1 MGESVGHQHQQQ
13 SAMSMLISVL
23 VSLASVAITS
33 AKPGGMMGMGGVVAM
48 RRNADHSSDYA
59 FDVSDLNS
67 GHPDISDYV
76 LDIKDYNDVGHQDYN
91 EVGHQNFN
99 AVGHQDYVERGV
111 HLGDYVHEYD
121 YEEQHDFEYDLG
133 SFDYY

>member
-76 LDIKDYNDVGHQDYN
+76 LDIKDYNDVGHQDY
-91 EVGHQNFN
+91 
-99 AVGHQDYVERGV
+99 VERGV

-121 YEEQHDFEYDLG
+121 YEEQHAFEYDL
-133 SFDYY
+133 

>member
-1 MGESVGHQHQQQ
+1 MG
-13 SAMSMLISVL
+13 I
-23 VSLASVAITS
+23 
-33 AKPGGMMGMGGVVAM
+33 GGVVAM
-48 RRNADHSSDYA
+48 RRNDDHSSDYA

-91 EVGHQNFN
+91 D
-99 AVGHQDYVERGV
+99 VGHQDYVERGV
-111 HLGDYVHEYD
+111 HLGDSDYVHEYD
-121 YEEQHDFEYDLG
+121 YEHHDFEYDLG